1 MGSHTWHHGCDTIW
15 LPGFVRKHEV
25 SHSAFPT
32 YPVLQKSPGHTVNA
46 RAERS
51 RQVSGPR
58 RCQEALLAG
67 WRTHSSAETYRH
79 FISEA
84 AM

>member
-32 YPVLQKSPGHTVNA
+32 YPVLQIRWPHCERARRTFAASFRSSEVSRSP
-46 RAERS
+46 
-51 RQVSGPR
+51 
-58 RCQEALLAG
+58 AG
-67 WRTHSSAETYRH
+67 WLEDPFLDRNAQTLCFRSC
-79 FISEA
+79 
-84 AM
+84 